1 MERGAW
7 QATVNGVAES
17 GTTEQLTHIIEFWR
31 GITRISI
38 MRECSA
44 LEKWIAGSKIW

>member
-17 GTTEQLTHIIEFWR
+17 GTTEQLTHIMNFGEELPEYQSW
-31 GITRISI
+31 GNAVLWKS
-38 MRECSA
+38 
-44 LEKWIAGSKIW
+44 G